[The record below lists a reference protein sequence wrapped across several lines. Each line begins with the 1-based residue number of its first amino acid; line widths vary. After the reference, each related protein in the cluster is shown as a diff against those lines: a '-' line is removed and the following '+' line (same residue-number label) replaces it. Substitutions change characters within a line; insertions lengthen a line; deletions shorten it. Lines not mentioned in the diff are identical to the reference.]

1 MNEVVTATEAGWQ
14 ARAEGFPFAA
24 VIFDMDGVIVD
35 SEWAYVQ
42 RNLDFAHD
50 AGFELSREESVAQV
64 GRSAQE
70 YRRALVGWFAR
81 SGRSMTEDEAL
92 RVYEAWAGSRPVDYR
107 ALLNPGVVETIYALR
122 GMGTRVALASS
133 SPMANIREV
142 LAACGLADAFE
153 VVVSGEQFRE
163 SKPNPEIYLHT
174 LGSLGLP
181 AGECCCVEDSVPG
194 ITAGKRAGLTV
205 FAKREERFGFS
216 QDAADAIID
225 QVPDLL
231 EAARGLRG

>member
-1 MNEVVTATEAGWQ
+1 MGLSDTAAGVKRSGN
-14 ARAEGFPFAA
+14 ADGFPFAA

-35 SEWAYVQ
+35 TEWAYVQ

-50 AGFELSREESVAQV
+50 AGFKLSREESVAQV
-64 GRSAQE
+64 GQSAQE

-81 SGRSMTEDEAL
+81 SGRPMSEDDAV
-92 RVYEAWAGSRPVDYR
+92 RVYEEWAGRHPVEFR
-107 ALLNPGVVETIYALR
+107 ALLNPGVVETVAALR
-122 GMGTRVALASS
+122 EASVRVALASS

-174 LGSLGLP
+174 LGELGLP

-225 QVPDLL
+225 QVPDLF
-231 EAARGLRG
+231 EAARKLRG